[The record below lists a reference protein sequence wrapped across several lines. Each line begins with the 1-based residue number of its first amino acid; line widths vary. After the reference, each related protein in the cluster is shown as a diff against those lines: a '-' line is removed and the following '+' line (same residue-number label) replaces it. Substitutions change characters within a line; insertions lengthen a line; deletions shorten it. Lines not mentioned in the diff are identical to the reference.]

1 MTKSIDLAVIENVCK
16 ILGEL
21 TSGYKITMMFKALN
35 FNDADIIQFGKPV
48 STKWKRLRDEI
59 IYECTNQHSARPFF
73 QIIEYIMKPIDFVD
87 FPAAWH
93 ENRKAINSKLMF
105 YGFELTDYGKIIQTT
120 AVESVA
126 DAQKRLQSFQ
136 NKLDMYEIHQNDLQF
151 CNEELLQNNY
161 FHAILEA
168 SKSVLQRVREISEL
182 EPDGTALIQQALSTK
197 NPVIL
202 IKGNMLKNETDRS
215 LYNGLKNLLETI
227 VSLYRNPTAHS
238 PKLFDVTSET
248 DAITAFNMMSLA
260 HRILDNCINVRDLDH

>member
-1 MTKSIDLAVIENVCK
+1 MSQHIDRSLIESVCRV
-16 ILGEL
+16 LGEL
-21 TSGYKITMMFKALN
+21 TSGYKITIMFKTLN
-35 FNDADIIQFGKPV
+35 FYDDDNIQYGKAV
-48 STKWKRLRDEI
+48 STKWKRLRDAI
-59 IYECTNQHSARPFF
+59 IYECTQQHRARPFF
-73 QIIEYIMKPIDFVD
+73 QIIEYIMKPIDFVHAPD
-87 FPAAWH
+87 AWQ
-93 ENRKAINSKLMF
+93 ENRKAINSSLIF
-105 YGFELTDYGKIIQTT
+105 YGFELTDSGKIIQTT

-136 NKLDMYEIHQNDLQF
+136 NKLDMYEIHENVLQF
-151 CNEELLQNNY
+151 CNKELLQNNY